1 MFVVITRYRYLFN
14 LIIMIGSNSL
24 FMLVQYIMS
33 SSRVGGRLNKY
44 PKGPAPTLR
53 GGHVTWS
60 LLHQTMDPTFAF
72 KVTLTQGH

>member
-1 MFVVITRYRYLFN
+1 
-14 LIIMIGSNSL
+14 
-24 FMLVQYIMS
+24 MLVQYIMS

-72 KVTLTQGH
+72 NVTLTQGH

>member
-1 MFVVITRYRYLFN
+1 
-14 LIIMIGSNSL
+14 
-24 FMLVQYIMS
+24 MS

-72 KVTLTQGH
+72 NVTLTKEH

>member
-1 MFVVITRYRYLFN
+1 
-14 LIIMIGSNSL
+14 
-24 FMLVQYIMS
+24 MS

-72 KVTLTQGH
+72 NVTLTNKRALAEKAQLNEQMSV